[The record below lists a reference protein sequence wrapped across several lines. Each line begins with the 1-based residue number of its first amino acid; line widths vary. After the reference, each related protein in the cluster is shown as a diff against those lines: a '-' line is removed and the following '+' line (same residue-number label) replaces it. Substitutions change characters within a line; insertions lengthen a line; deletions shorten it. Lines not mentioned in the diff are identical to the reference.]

1 MLERLRLSC
10 LRRSR
15 SSVRQHERQDFQFA
29 GDEIMGAGRRR
40 VNVALPPR
48 PELPDEAVEKGTR
61 AIGEKWNAN
70 TQMRSERPPP
80 PSAPPPAKLVSVR
93 FDFPDYVDE
102 QLAVAAA
109 STKGP
114 SGGKITKTYL
124 ALKALRDAGY
134 RVDDKDLI
142 EDRRRLRK

>member
-1 MLERLRLSC
+1 
-10 LRRSR
+10 
-15 SSVRQHERQDFQFA
+15 
-29 GDEIMGAGRRR
+29 
-40 VNVALPPR
+40 
-48 PELPDEAVEKGTR
+48 
-61 AIGEKWNAN
+61 
-70 TQMRSERPPP
+70 
-80 PSAPPPAKLVSVR
+80 VR

-124 ALKALRDAGY
+124 ALKALKAAGY

-142 EDRRRLRK
+142 EDRRRTRK

>member
-1 MLERLRLSC
+1 MSEKPADPL
-10 LRRSR
+10 
-15 SSVRQHERQDFQFA
+15 
-29 GDEIMGAGRRR
+29 GDEIMGAGARRR
-40 VNVALPPR
+40 VNVSLPPR
-48 PELPDEAVEKGTR
+48 PELPEEAVEKGAR
-61 AIGEKWNAN
+61 ALGERWGAS
-70 TQMRSERPPP
+70 TQMRPAEPPP
-80 PSAPPPAKLVSVR
+80 PPVDPPAPLVSVR

-124 ALKALRDAGY
+124 ALKALKEAGY

-142 EDRRRLRK
+142 EDRRRMRK

>member
-1 MLERLRLSC
+1 MSEKGADPL
-10 LRRSR
+10 
-15 SSVRQHERQDFQFA
+15 
-29 GDEIMGAGRRR
+29 GDEIMGAASRRR
-40 VNVALPPR
+40 VNVVLPPR
-48 PELPDEAVEKGTR
+48 PDLPVEAVEQGTR
-61 AIGEKWNAN
+61 QLAEKWGAN
-70 TQMRSERPPP
+70 TQIRPAEPPP
-80 PSAPPPAKLVSVR
+80 PADPPAPLVSVR

-124 ALKALRDAGY
+124 ALKALKDAGY

-142 EDRRRLRK
+142 EDRRRIRK